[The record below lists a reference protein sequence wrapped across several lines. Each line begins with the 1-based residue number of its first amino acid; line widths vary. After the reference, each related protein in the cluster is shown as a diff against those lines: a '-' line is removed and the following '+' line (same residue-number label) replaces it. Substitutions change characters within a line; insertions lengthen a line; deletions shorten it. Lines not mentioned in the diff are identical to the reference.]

1 MRSPNFAGEDIA
13 EKPIQKSTQQRT
25 ARGKVDRSSSYFIS
39 RIMRR
44 IVRTLI
50 SLQTLLIF
58 ALLIASMFVWNM
70 REAFEKESTKSLYSK
85 TGAVEVSRE
94 TVEIRYGIACI
105 FAAALV
111 LCNCIISTLIFY
123 STLYFA
129 RNTLSGKEMLLVVHS
144 LSSHI
149 SLFLV
154 LAGLWICIVI
164 FKYNVIVR
172 LGLVIDIYLSF
183 SQIVIVSL
191 IATTLFGILHIVV
204 ERIRHS
210 FNNENNLNRIL
221 TCLYSELALK
231 IIEMGSL
238 GEEHMR
244 VYAKRKATNIL
255 PYRESD
261 EIRKNTLFLEGN
273 DVSNTTKKLIFY
285 EFSKNEYFGS
295 YYTEKDL
302 KNPERLR
309 LKIANKLK
317 KRESFLFNGKELDV
331 EKMLCVFSDNNMI
344 TMILSKA
351 GIKLGVRFSEKE
363 LVLLIAKTL
372 GERVDIERNLKQ
384 RYSALKNTEMMSSAI
399 ILFFCTASLLL
410 GFKIED
416 ENVFSFVSM
425 VFGAAYFFQPAVTN
439 LIDGLLFLFFI
450 HPFDIGDRVLIKVNE
465 TRENMVVLETHM
477 LYTVFQRWDNVKI
490 YVCNM
495 NLYEEDISNLRRGGY
510 ILDAH
515 QIQIDHYTD
524 EKDIDEFKTHL
535 EEFLLQNPN
544 DYTGLCLVNYV
555 FIEEADKLHL
565 RVLTQFKESGQDNV
579 RLLQLKSKVLELI
592 ISKLH
597 ILNITYTLPSRC
609 IKVVQPSVD

>member
-1 MRSPNFAGEDIA
+1 MRSPDLAGEVAAGEQIQNATHESTSQSKA
-13 EKPIQKSTQQRT
+13 ERKP
-25 ARGKVDRSSSYFIS
+25 SYFIGRS
-39 RIMRR
+39 MRKAAR
-44 IVRTLI
+44 VLV
-50 SLQTLLIF
+50 SFQTLLIF
-58 ALLIASMFVWNM
+58 ALLVASVFVWNK
-70 REAFEKESTKSLYSK
+70 REAFENESTKMYTK
-85 TGAVEVSRE
+85 PGRAQVSRE
-94 TVEIRYGIACI
+94 TVEIRYGIACL
-105 FAAALV
+105 FVAALV
-111 LCNCIISTLIFY
+111 LCKCVISTLIFY

-129 RNTLSGKEMLLVVHS
+129 RNALSGKDMLLVVHS

-149 SLFLV
+149 ALFLV
-154 LAGLWICIVI
+154 LAGLWMCIVI

-231 IIEMGSL
+231 IIEIGSL
-238 GEEHMR
+238 GEEHVR
-244 VYAKRKATNIL
+244 VYARRKVANIL
-255 PYRESD
+255 PYKESNGS
-261 EIRKNTLFLEGN
+261 RRNALFLEGN
-273 DVSNTTKKLIFY
+273 DVQNTTKKLVFY

-302 KNPERLR
+302 KNPELLR
-309 LKIANKLK
+309 LKIANRLK
-317 KRESFLFNGKELDV
+317 KRESFLFDGRRLNV
-331 EKMLCVFSDNNMI
+331 ERMLSLFSDNNVI
-344 TMILSKA
+344 KTILSNV
-351 GIKLGVRFSEKE
+351 GIRQGVQFPEKE
-363 LVLLIAKTL
+363 LISLIAKTL
-372 GERVDIERNLKQ
+372 GERVDIERNLRQ
-384 RYSALKNTEMMSSAI
+384 RYSALRSTEMMSSAI
-399 ILFFCTASLLL
+399 ILFFCAASLLL

-439 LIDGLLFLFFI
+439 LVDGLLFLFFI
-450 HPFDIGDRVLIKVNE
+450 HPFDIGDRVLIKINE

-477 LYTVFQRWDNVKI
+477 LYTVFQRWDNVKV

-495 NLYEEDISNLRRGGY
+495 NLYEEEISNLRRGSY

-515 QIQIDHYTD
+515 QIQIDHSTE
-524 EKDIDEFKTHL
+524 EKDIEEFKARL
-535 EEFLLQNPN
+535 EDFLMQNPN

-579 RLLQLKSKVLELI
+579 RLLQLKSRVLEFI

-609 IKVVQPSVD
+609 IKVVKSSTE

>member
-1 MRSPNFAGEDIA
+1 MRKA
-13 EKPIQKSTQQRT
+13 
-25 ARGKVDRSSSYFIS
+25 ARVLVSF
-39 RIMRR
+39 
-44 IVRTLI
+44 
-50 SLQTLLIF
+50 QTLLIF
-58 ALLIASMFVWNM
+58 ALLVASVFVWNK
-70 REAFEKESTKSLYSK
+70 REAFENESTKMYTK
-85 TGAVEVSRE
+85 PGRAQVSRE
-94 TVEIRYGIACI
+94 TVEIRYGIACL
-105 FAAALV
+105 FVAALV
-111 LCNCIISTLIFY
+111 LCKCVISTLIFY

-129 RNTLSGKEMLLVVHS
+129 RNALSGKDMLLVVHS

-149 SLFLV
+149 ALFLV
-154 LAGLWICIVI
+154 LAGLWMCIVI

-231 IIEMGSL
+231 IIEIGSL
-238 GEEHMR
+238 GEEHVR
-244 VYAKRKATNIL
+244 VYARRKVANIL
-255 PYRESD
+255 PYKESNGS
-261 EIRKNTLFLEGN
+261 RRNALFLEGN
-273 DVSNTTKKLIFY
+273 DVQNTTKKLVFY

-302 KNPERLR
+302 KNPELLR
-309 LKIANKLK
+309 LKIANRLK
-317 KRESFLFNGKELDV
+317 KRESFLFDGRRLNV
-331 EKMLCVFSDNNMI
+331 ERMLSLFSDNNVI
-344 TMILSKA
+344 KTILSNV
-351 GIKLGVRFSEKE
+351 GIRQGVQFPEKE
-363 LVLLIAKTL
+363 LISLIAKTL
-372 GERVDIERNLKQ
+372 GERVDIERNLRQ
-384 RYSALKNTEMMSSAI
+384 RYSALRSTEMMSSAI
-399 ILFFCTASLLL
+399 ILFFCAASLLL

-439 LIDGLLFLFFI
+439 LVDGLLFLFFI
-450 HPFDIGDRVLIKVNE
+450 HPFDIGDRVLIKINE

-477 LYTVFQRWDNVKI
+477 LYTVFQRWDNVKV

-495 NLYEEDISNLRRGGY
+495 NLYEEEISNLRRGSY

-515 QIQIDHYTD
+515 QIQIDHSTE
-524 EKDIDEFKTHL
+524 EKDIEEFKARL
-535 EEFLLQNPN
+535 EDFLMQNPN

-579 RLLQLKSKVLELI
+579 RLLQLKSRVLEFI

-609 IKVVQPSVD
+609 IKVVKSSTE